1 MISLQFDCRNSPTNP
16 ENGQKCENKGSKT
29 SIYPKKYSG
38 IFRIILLDMYCRNSP
53 KKMAKK
59 ADKIGKKAKLRL
71 KNLNNSLKIYFSTP
85 KRRSN
90 ELLTK
95 IELRRPKIAHRRSR
109 KWAKPGGCLG
119 LWLCEL
125 LSHAPHTA
133 QKRALS
139 H

>member
-1 MISLQFDCRNSPTNP
+1 
-16 ENGQKCENKGSKT
+16 
-29 SIYPKKYSG
+29 
-38 IFRIILLDMYCRNSP
+38 
-53 KKMAKK
+53 MAKK
-59 ADKIGKKAKLRL
+59 ADKIGKKVKLRL
-71 KNLNNSLKIYFSTP
+71 KNLNNSLKTYFSTP

-95 IELRRPKIAHRRSR
+95 IELRRPKIAHRSSS

-125 LSHAPHTA
+125 LSHAPHTT